1 MMLNK
6 GGDDDAKKSG
16 AKEQLAENLQ
26 EQSKLKKQVKDLSDE
41 AKSDRQIAASVALV
55 SNETESPAMG
65 HMLGAMWK
73 DMRMLDTPLY
83 IERVQDQIQDLQHKQ
98 RALEKKVG
106 NGGKK
111 AELKEKKSD
120 AGSGDK

>member
-41 AKSDRQIAASVALV
+41 AKSDRQIAASAALV

-73 DMRMLDTPLY
+73 DMRMLDLLSFAWVLPLFFFCVRS
-83 IERVQDQIQDLQHKQ
+83 ISTFLARQ
-98 RALEKKVG
+98 
-106 NGGKK
+106 
-111 AELKEKKSD
+111 
-120 AGSGDK
+120 

>member
-65 HMLGAMWK
+65 NMLGAMWK
-73 DMRMLDTPLY
+73 DMRMFDTPLY
-83 IERVQDQIQDLQHKQ
+83 IEHLQDQIKDLEHKQ
-98 RALEKKVG
+98 QALEKKLTKG
-106 NGGKK
+106 
-111 AELKEKKSD
+111 ELKKD
-120 AGSGDK
+120 AGSGSKA